1 MNNSPAILAAAI
13 VTILTF
19 TFLWKSNP
27 AYRLMEHV
35 LLAVS
40 AGHAI
45 VMGYNNLRS
54 IAWIPITQ
62 KGQYSLLI
70 PLILGALLYARYI
83 KSVAWLSRIPLAV
96 MIGCASALALRG
108 SIQSQL
114 LQQIAA
120 TASLQNLDSILVF
133 LGVIVT
139 VSYFTFTYK
148 IKGSAAAVPMLG
160 RWVMMIGFGAAFGG
174 AVMGRLSLVV
184 GRFQFLFGDWLG
196 WMK

>member
-1 MNNSPAILAAAI
+1 VNSSPAILAAAI

-35 LLAVS
+35 LLAIS
-40 AGHAI
+40 AGHALT
-45 VMGYNNLRS
+45 MGYNNLRT

-70 PLILGALLYARYI
+70 PLILGALLYARYV
-83 KSVAWLSRIPLAV
+83 KSIAWVSRIPLAV
-96 MIGCASALALRG
+96 MIGTASALALRG

-120 TASLQNLDSILVF
+120 TASLKNLDSVLVF
-133 LGVIVT
+133 IGVIVT
-139 VSYFTFTYK
+139 ISYFTFTYK
-148 IKGSAAAVPMLG
+148 LQGPAEAIPRLG